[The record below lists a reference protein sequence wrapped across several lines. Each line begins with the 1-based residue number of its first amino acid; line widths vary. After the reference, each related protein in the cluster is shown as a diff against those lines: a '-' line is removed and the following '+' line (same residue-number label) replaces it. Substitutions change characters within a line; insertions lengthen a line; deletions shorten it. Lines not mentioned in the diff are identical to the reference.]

1 MELMRRSGR
10 TKFSI
15 SILYAS
21 AFGVVVA
28 SRDGS
33 AAFFSPRSS
42 RWNRRSSAGQAPLAP
57 AALSTCQRRLLQ
69 GDFGGVIEST
79 SASSSPPGSVAHS
92 AHSSASPGQIETV
105 RGETVTEETVKKS
118 RFIARCGHASTF
130 EEAKLLLHRVLQ
142 EHPKAR
148 HSCWAWR
155 GLGANHR
162 FSDDG
167 EPGKTNKKYESECG
181 IPNNHEKICIG
192 ES

>member
-1 MELMRRSGR
+1 MYLGYVRHVYLSSSSRQSVMELMRRSGR

-69 GDFGGVIEST
+69 GDFGGIIESA

-105 RGETVTEETVKKS
+105 RGELGTAIVCTLHVRT
-118 RFIARCGHASTF
+118 TT
-130 EEAKLLLHRVLQ
+130 LL
-142 EHPKAR
+142 
-148 HSCWAWR
+148 
-155 GLGANHR
+155 
-162 FSDDG
+162 
-167 EPGKTNKKYESECG
+167 
-181 IPNNHEKICIG
+181 
-192 ES
+192 